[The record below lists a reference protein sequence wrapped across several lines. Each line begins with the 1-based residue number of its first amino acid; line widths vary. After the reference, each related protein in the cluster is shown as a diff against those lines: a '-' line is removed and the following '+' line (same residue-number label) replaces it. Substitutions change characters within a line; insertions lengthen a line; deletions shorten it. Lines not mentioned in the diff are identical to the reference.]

1 MLLNLL
7 SINPLKI
14 KVMKKSLSIANI
26 VIVNLALLVTLLELY
41 NPFNR
46 TIGFMIT
53 RPEWFFSPSPVYN
66 IIMVGSLLG
75 LITFNTSLIINRK
88 NKMS

>member
-1 MLLNLL
+1 
-7 SINPLKI
+7 
-14 KVMKKSLSIANI
+14 MKKSLFIVNA
-26 VIVNLALLVTLLELY
+26 VIVNLTLLLTLLQLF

-75 LITFNTSLIINRK
+75 LITFNTSLIMNRK

>member
-1 MLLNLL
+1 
-7 SINPLKI
+7 
-14 KVMKKSLSIANI
+14 MKKLLSIANV
-26 VIVNLALLVTLLELY
+26 VIVNITLLVTLMELF

-53 RPEWFFSPSPVYN
+53 RPEWFFSPNPFYN

-88 NKMS
+88 N